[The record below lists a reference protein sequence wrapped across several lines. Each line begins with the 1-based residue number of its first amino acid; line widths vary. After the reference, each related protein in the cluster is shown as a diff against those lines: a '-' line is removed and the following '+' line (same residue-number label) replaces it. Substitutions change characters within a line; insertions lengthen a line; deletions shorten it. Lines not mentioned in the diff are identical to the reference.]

1 MHSGHQF
8 TTDLKELK
16 NWLIMLFH
24 AGRSLKFWYKNW
36 YRFIIL
42 ILQFKK
48 ASPLCSDEMFHARY
62 DYRIQICF
70 FYPCTKS
77 GGYLCGESWFPSTEE
92 VFQLLKDV
100 CHCEQKNLHIR
111 QVNSGSF
118 LIQVCSPAEQKIE
131 SRASHISSGRVQIS
145 LKLWNVH
152 KDPSLSNRRHNM

>member
-1 MHSGHQF
+1 
-8 TTDLKELK
+8 
-16 NWLIMLFH
+16 MLVFE
-24 AGRSLKFWYKNW
+24 
-36 YRFIIL
+36 IL
-42 ILQFKK
+42 VPKLLQVHNTNFSIWK

-131 SRASHISSGRVQIS
+131 SRASHISHGRLQIS
-145 LKLWNVH
+145 SKSWNVQ
-152 KDPSLSNRRHNM
+152 KDPPLRNRRHKNWKIASDSTLLRKRSWEESVAW